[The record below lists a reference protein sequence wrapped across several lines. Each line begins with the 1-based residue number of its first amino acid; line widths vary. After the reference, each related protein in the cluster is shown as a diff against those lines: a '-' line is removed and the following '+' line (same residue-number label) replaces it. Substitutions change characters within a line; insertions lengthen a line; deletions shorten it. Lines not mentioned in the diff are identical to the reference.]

1 MKITSTAGKRQ
12 QSRQLNIP
20 RCSPSFPLKTD
31 RRASEL
37 RNGMK
42 ISCAFVFRKLREQQI
57 DHTEDF
63 LSSIVIISQFGS
75 KSAVIMTC
83 GQIVCREKTMHLA
96 ILILR
101 MCCCYFECVVQ
112 LKS

>member
-1 MKITSTAGKRQ
+1 
-12 QSRQLNIP
+12 
-20 RCSPSFPLKTD
+20 
-31 RRASEL
+31 
-37 RNGMK
+37 MK

-63 LSSIVIISQFGS
+63 LSSIVIISQFGL